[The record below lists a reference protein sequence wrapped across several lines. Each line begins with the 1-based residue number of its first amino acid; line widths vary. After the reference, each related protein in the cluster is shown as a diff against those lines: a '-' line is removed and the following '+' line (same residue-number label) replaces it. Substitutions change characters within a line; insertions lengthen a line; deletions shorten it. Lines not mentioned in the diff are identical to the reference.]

1 MHIGEF
7 SFEIAKVKSKCD
19 FYSEGTAL
27 LVYKTYFSKKKES
40 PNSKSEKWTPL
51 TLNDENLVLINRNFS
66 AIGQLNEPFITIVI
80 NDDTSD

>member
-27 LVYKTYFSKKKES
+27 LVYKTYFSKKETAGYAFFILS
-40 PNSKSEKWTPL
+40 
-51 TLNDENLVLINRNFS
+51 TLSYKKRPPS
-66 AIGQLNEPFITIVI
+66 TGCR
-80 NDDTSD
+80 